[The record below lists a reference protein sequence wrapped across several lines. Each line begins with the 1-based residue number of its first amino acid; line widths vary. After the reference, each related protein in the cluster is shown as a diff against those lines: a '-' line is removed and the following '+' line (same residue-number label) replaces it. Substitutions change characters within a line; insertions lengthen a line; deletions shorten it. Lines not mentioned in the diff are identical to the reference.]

1 MACDEFRILEDLVPA
16 DHIRTDLFDTLDR
29 SRDRRLTRALDSVN
43 AQFGS
48 GALTFAALG
57 IERPWKTK
65 FNRRSP
71 RYTTRWEE
79 PARV

>member
-16 DHIRTDLFDTLDR
+16 DHIRTDLFDTFDR
-29 SRDRRLTRALDSVN
+29 SRDRRLMRALDTVN
-43 AQFGS
+43 ARMGA

-57 IERPWKTK
+57 IERPWKIK
-65 FNRRSP
+65 FNKRSP

-79 PARV
+79 LAGM